1 MSADITPSQNSHQSA
16 QGFRTHPHADHLLS
30 WFTQN
35 GGWLSPD
42 VHIVYTESNGFHLR
56 ALGPTTPLVASCP
69 LNLTL
74 SCLNLDPSQKD
85 VLPITSP
92 LQQCRGKIPDHIL
105 TYLLLIQE
113 RNKGTDS
120 PWHAYITCLPAPD
133 TMTTPLWFNDDDM
146 AFLTG
151 TSLVP
156 ATKERKAELLK
167 QWEHA
172 VGVMKQVGVPF
183 ADELSL

>member
-1 MSADITPSQNSHQSA
+1 MSADTPPSQIGQRSAHDFRSHPQ
-16 QGFRTHPHADHLLS
+16 ADGLLS
-30 WFTQN
+30 WFTKN

-56 ALGPTTPLVASCP
+56 ALRPTTPLVASCP
-69 LNLTL
+69 LKLTL
-74 SCLNLDPSQKD
+74 SCLNLDPTQKH
-85 VLPITSP
+85 VLPITTP

-113 RNKGTDS
+113 RNKGKDS
-120 PWHAYITCLPAPD
+120 PWHAYITCLPAQD

-156 ATKERKAELLK
+156 AAKERKAELLT

-183 ADELSL
+183 ADDLSL

>member
-1 MSADITPSQNSHQSA
+1 MSADTTPSQNSQQSA
-16 QGFRTHPHADHLLS
+16 HDFRSHPQAEHLAS
-30 WFTQN
+30 WFAQN

-42 VHIVYTESNGFHLR
+42 VHIDYSDAKGFHLR
-56 ALGPTTPLVASCP
+56 ALRPTTPLVASCP
-69 LNLTL
+69 LKLTL
-74 SCLNLDPSQKD
+74 SCLNLDPHQTD
-85 VLPITSP
+85 VLPIASP

-105 TYLLLIQE
+105 TYLLLIHE
-113 RNKGTDS
+113 RNKGKDS
-120 PWHAYITCLPAPD
+120 PWHAYITCLPGPD
-133 TMTTPLWFNDDDM
+133 SMTTPMWFNDDDM

-156 ATKERKAELLK
+156 AAKERKADLLK

-183 ADELSL
+183 ADDLSL